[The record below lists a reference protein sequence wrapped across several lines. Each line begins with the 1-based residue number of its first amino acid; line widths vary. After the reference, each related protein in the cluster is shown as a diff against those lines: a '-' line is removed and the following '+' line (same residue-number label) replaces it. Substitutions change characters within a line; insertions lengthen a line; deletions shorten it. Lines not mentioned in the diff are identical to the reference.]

1 MKHIYNRNL
10 ILQEVSTMRR
20 TYRKEVVEQDKL
32 RQQKFAIQQASDM
45 LQVKK
50 QEQQEL
56 QKQLLQTSNIEEN
69 RILTLKLDRCESAIT
84 KISSRL
90 KNLGIEEKRGRPK
103 KADGERYQE
112 QRKKFT
118 AHLQMDTLDYLQQ
131 LKANGAIANISA
143 FVDELVAE
151 HQKKNSE

>member
-1 MKHIYNRNL
+1 
-10 ILQEVSTMRR
+10 MRR

-50 QEQQEL
+50 QEQQEV
-56 QKQLLQTSNIEEN
+56 QKQLLQTNRIEEQQ
-69 RILTLKLDRCESAIT
+69 ILTMKLNRCESAIA

-90 KNLGIEEKRGRPK
+90 KNLGLEEKRGRPK

-118 AHLQMDTLDYLQQ
+118 AHLQMDTFDYLQQ
-131 LKANGAIANISA
+131 LKTNGAISNISA
-143 FVDELVAE
+143 FIDELVAE

>member
-1 MKHIYNRNL
+1 MGIN
-10 ILQEVSTMRR
+10 
-20 TYRKEVVEQDKL
+20 YRKEIVEQDKL
-32 RQQKFAIQQASDM
+32 RQQQFAIQQASEM
-45 LQVKK
+45 LQLKK
-50 QEQQEL
+50 QEQLQL
-56 QKQLLQTSNIEEN
+56 QKQLLETNSVEEK
-69 RILTLKLDRCESAIT
+69 RIITMKLDRCESALA

-90 KNLGIEEKRGRPK
+90 KNLGVVEKRGRPK

-118 AHLQMDTLDYLQQ
+118 AHLQMDTVDYLHQ

-143 FVDELVAE
+143 FIDELVAE